1 MTVEWKYY
9 SQKLGW
15 KWSKAMDGSYGLP
28 YIAVSFYPPTVLG
41 RQARFEDRQARCAHP
56 ILHE

>member
-28 YIAVSFYPPTVLG
+28 YIAVNV
-41 RQARFEDRQARCAHP
+41 A
-56 ILHE
+56 ILSYAYVQTSNNVCSA